1 MKKSIF
7 KSLFLYLGLF
17 LSFLLMLSCIQ
28 LYFNANDLLGKKNS
42 ESNYWLTLSKTIT
55 PDNIGRKELL
65 GFSSSN
71 IKEIQKWKGVKKVF
85 PIYSNDFK
93 VSADGGSFIPF
104 YTDMYLEAID
114 NEAID
119 VADLSEFQVKDNTI
133 PIIISREYLNLYNYG
148 FALNQGLPQ
157 ITEDFAK
164 KIEVNINLTL
174 KEKNLKYKGK
184 LIGLSDRIHSVLV
197 PKNFLDSLNT
207 TQVKFT
213 HAEKVYSRVL
223 IKVNDA
229 SDEELISKM
238 NGKGYESN
246 QESLRSAKIKGKLF
260 LVLQAIALIG
270 LFIFLLC
277 MFMILNTIKIQFL
290 EQKEAVSI
298 KYTLGYSPRAMVN
311 QISKKFSIYVFITVL
326 LCLIVLSIFQYYF
339 SNAAIANQ
347 MLSNFIVK
355 EIWFSLIIV
364 PLFVY
369 LVVKTII
376 YRWLISS
383 WNF

>member
-1 MKKSIF
+1 MKKSVF

-42 ESNYWLTLSKTIT
+42 DSNYWLTLSKTIT

-71 IKEIQKWKGVKKVF
+71 IKEIQSWKGVKKVF

-119 VADLSEFQVKDNTI
+119 VADLSEFQVNDNTI

-157 ITEDFAK
+157 ITEAFAK
-164 KIEVNINLTL
+164 KIEVNINLIL

-197 PKNFLDSLNT
+197 PKTFLDSLNT

-213 HAEKVYSRVL
+213 NPEKVYSRVL
-223 IKVNDA
+223 IKVSDA

-290 EQKEAVSI
+290 EQKESVSI

-347 MLSNFIVK
+347 MLSSFIAK

>member
-71 IKEIQKWKGVKKVF
+71 IKEIQTWKGVKKVF

-369 LVVKTII
+369 LVVKAII

>member
-71 IKEIQKWKGVKKVF
+71 IKEIQTWKGVKKVF

>member
-71 IKEIQKWKGVKKVF
+71 IKEIQTWKGVKKVF

-119 VADLSEFQVKDNTI
+119 VADLSDFQVKDNTI

-197 PKNFLDSLNT
+197 PKKFLDSLNT

-339 SNAAIANQ
+339 SNAAITNQ

>member
-71 IKEIQKWKGVKKVF
+71 IKEIQTWKGVKKVF

-164 KIEVNINLTL
+164 RIEVNINLTL